1 MSLKDLIP
9 DDDERAAFVSKFTM
23 ASAKAMHDLR
33 EENATLTETQVADE
47 LEARI
52 RRDIGPDWPLPRR
65 QLLQVARDV
74 LADRGA

>member
-1 MSLKDLIP
+1 MTLKDLIP
-9 DDDERAAFVSKFTM
+9 DDNERAAFVSNFTM

-33 EENATLTETQVADE
+33 EENAALTETQVADE

-52 RRDIGPDWPLPRR
+52 RRDIGPDWPLPRP
-65 QLLQVARDV
+65 QLLQLARDV